1 MPRNLKLFFYTL
13 RTVAFVAF
21 VVQVI
26 TGLLLLIYYVPQ
38 EHFAFKSVHLIMDQ
52 VPFGWLFRLMH
63 LVGSNLLVM
72 VVLLHMSSTFYLGS
86 YKKPREL
93 TWVMGALLLLTIFA
107 SCLSGYLLPWSQLS
121 YWATTIMTDVPT
133 AFPWVGKFITEAL
146 RGVSGA
152 VSDVT
157 LRRFFAFHVGVL
169 PLLIILLLGMHDGIP
184 ANLRIHPRLGLE
196 PISRFPFTREAV
208 AVAIYF
214 IVMFCIIAFVPGLF
228 LPHEA
233 NVPAD
238 PLETP
243 LRIRPE
249 WYFRAAYEILK
260 LIPNKFL
267 GIAVQLILVAV
278 FIFWPFLDK
287 SPQRNILKRPLLL
300 SVFCITVF
308 TWIVLT
314 IKGSY

>member
-1 MPRNLKLFFYTL
+1 VPRNLKLFFYTL

-26 TGLLLLIYYVPQ
+26 TGILLLMYYVPQ
-38 EHFAFKSVHLIMDQ
+38 EQFAFKSIHLIMDQ

-63 LVGSNLLVM
+63 QVGSNLLVT
-72 VVLLHMSSTFYLGS
+72 VVLLHMSSTFYFGS
-86 YKKPREL
+86 YKKPQEL

-146 RGVSGA
+146 RGVSGP

-157 LRRFFAFHVGVL
+157 LRRFFALHVGLL
-169 PLLIILLLGMHDGIP
+169 PLLMILLLVMHDGIP
-184 ANLRIHPRLGLE
+184 ANLRIHPRRGWE
-196 PISRFPFTREAV
+196 PISRFPFSREAV

-214 IVMFCIIAFVPGLF
+214 IVMFSIIAFVPGLF
-228 LPHEA
+228 LPHDA

-243 LRIRPE
+243 LHIRPE
-249 WYFRAAYEILK
+249 WYFRAAYEILR

-300 SVFCITVF
+300 AVFLGTVAA
-308 TWIVLT
+308 WIGLT
-314 IKGSY
+314 IKGSF